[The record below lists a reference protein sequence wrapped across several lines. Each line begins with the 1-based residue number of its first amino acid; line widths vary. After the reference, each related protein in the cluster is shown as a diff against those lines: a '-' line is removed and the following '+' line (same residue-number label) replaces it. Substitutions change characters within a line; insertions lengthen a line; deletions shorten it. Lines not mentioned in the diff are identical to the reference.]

1 MGQKK
6 MELNMSDT
14 SISNFVVSY
23 GGKDA
28 NIDIIY
34 RNGQKF
40 YNATKLWQNFSG
52 KEPERVYEFLRL
64 DDTKKFLFQKH
75 SELTVCTENVNII
88 SHLTNSAVGRVSIPQ
103 DIGAYLTKTH
113 KQSLPNE
120 ILEPFVYTKRGVGG
134 GTYLSEDLFID
145 YAMKLS
151 AQIKSVVIEVFRKY
165 GWLELIPQEKK
176 ADALLDMT
184 LQEEMKTISEQFP
197 TRNNENIRPTI
208 QMVDENAKTKNITSD
223 EDADLAQARLL
234 ADNTVKNFARVQGKL
249 TTKLMQELVFQI
261 IKNEKKVFE
270 RKEDEQ
276 KYFKEYYSTLFDT
289 MYLGL
294 FNHRAQKMR
303 EMIEQDT
310 GTPRDSLTSTCL
322 LAVQRAEATIASE
335 LHGLIRAKRILTI
348 SDLKTLVIQC
358 CEQPAADLFKYSN
371 EIDFLIADKKIPK
384 TNQVKQ
390 IDVTLDDNYKTQ
402 IKTNVVE
409 LPKKEKV
416 KKITNNTPKTLALQP
431 GLFDDTEF

>member
-1 MGQKK
+1 MY
-6 MELNMSDT
+6 LFLSFILLFN
-14 SISNFVVSY
+14 ISLGAVENP
-23 GGKDA
+23 
-28 NIDIIY
+28 
-34 RNGQKF
+34 
-40 YNATKLWQNFSG
+40 KL
-52 KEPERVYEFLRL
+52 
-64 DDTKKFLFQKH
+64 T
-75 SELTVCTENVNII
+75 
-88 SHLTNSAVGRVSIPQ
+88 
-103 DIGAYLTKTH
+103 AY
-113 KQSLPNE
+113 Q
-120 ILEPFVYTKRGVGG
+120 
-134 GTYLSEDLFID
+134 
-145 YAMKLS
+145 
-151 AQIKSVVIEVFRKY
+151 
-165 GWLELIPQEKK
+165 KK

-184 LQEEMKTISEQFP
+184 LQEEMKTISEQYP

-208 QMVDENAKTKNITSD
+208 HLVDENAKTKNITSD

-270 RKEDEQ
+270 SKEDEQ